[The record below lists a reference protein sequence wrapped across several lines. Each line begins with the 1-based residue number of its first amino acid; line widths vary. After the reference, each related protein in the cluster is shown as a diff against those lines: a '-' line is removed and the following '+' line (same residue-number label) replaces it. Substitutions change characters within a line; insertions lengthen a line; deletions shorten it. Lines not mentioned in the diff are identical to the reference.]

1 MLIDQTGEC
10 QTQKENELD
19 LKAFDTYSWQVLH
32 DLRKNTK
39 KISAEEFNLA
49 IDEYFVTLLSNG
61 KQVELLPG
69 GRQKRVTK
77 ANLKDYIQLVVG
89 KRLNESRKQMKAI

>member
-1 MLIDQTGEC
+1 
-10 QTQKENELD
+10 
-19 LKAFDTYSWQVLH
+19 VLH

-39 KISAEEFNLA
+39 KISTEEFNLA

-69 GRQKRVTK
+69 GR
-77 ANLKDYIQLVVG
+77 
-89 KRLNESRKQMKAI
+89 